1 MSGNG
6 ALTNPSTNQ
15 GPRPAVEQRSAF
27 TRMVNTDWLRSQGV
41 VYLILLVVVVVFGSK
56 RLPDTAR
63 SLGRSMRILK
73 AETQG
78 LRDDAAPQVTAAAP
92 ALFDAEGRPVALPE
106 QVHRA

>member
-1 MSGNG
+1 MEMPGG
-6 ALTNPSTNQ
+6 WEL
-15 GPRPAVEQRSAF
+15 V
-27 TRMVNTDWLRSQGV
+27 
-41 VYLILLVVVVVFGSK
+41 LILLVVVVVFGSK

-78 LRDDAAPQVTAAAP
+78 LRDDAAPQVTAAP
-92 ALFDAEGRPVALPE
+92 ALFDAEGRPVAVPE